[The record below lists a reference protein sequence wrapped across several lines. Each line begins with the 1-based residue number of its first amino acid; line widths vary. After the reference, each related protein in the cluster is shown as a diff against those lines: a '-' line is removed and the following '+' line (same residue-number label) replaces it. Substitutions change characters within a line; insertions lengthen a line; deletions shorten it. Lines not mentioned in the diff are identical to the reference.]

1 MNETQCDVL
10 IISVPYCEP
19 LPLVAPVLLASCLE
33 QNGISARG
41 IDFNIEFL
49 HEFANKNYWPELKNF
64 LTMGHLVNDRLPR
77 KAFRE
82 IMTWSRRFL
91 KHAIDRH
98 TPKVIGLSIFTS
110 ESLDFGLVLSYL
122 LRRYHPDIKIVA
134 GGKGLEVRGADGIYH
149 YETWHQNNIADLIV
163 VGDAEF
169 TLADSLRENRKG
181 LVYAERQS
189 KKHLDLI
196 PLPQWQHYE
205 LSAYVD
211 FAHQHGNDIR
221 TMEPYLAVTA
231 SKGCVRQCTFCDV
244 QDFWPQYIYRDPVRV
259 AQEIIHNYRAT
270 GIKNF
275 RFTDNLINGSV
286 SNYRTMNQHL
296 VDEIPDTIRYRGY
309 AIFRGRDQMPA
320 EDFEL
325 AAKAGCELWHVG
337 VESGSEKIRYEMRK
351 KFDNQDLDWSANQL
365 VQHNIQQ
372 AWLLMVGYP
381 SETHAD
387 FEQTC
392 ELLRRYQRWAAGK
405 QVLIQITPTF
415 SMLPNSPL
423 LKDLELA
430 QYYGIEHLQ
439 NTDSSI
445 NRFWTSSRYPDND
458 FPTRSSRFK
467 KLVQLTQDLGYTFG
481 QGMPIQK
488 WLSEIENLD
497 RIYAEKHAKVFAIR
511 QIA

>member
-1 MNETQCDVL
+1 MIQDHKKVL
-10 IISVPYCEP
+10 ILSVPYCEP

-33 QNGISARG
+33 QSGIPARG
-41 IDFNIEFL
+41 VDLNIEFL
-49 HEFANKNYWPELKNF
+49 NAFADKPYWPQLKNF
-64 LTMGHLVNDRLPR
+64 LTMGHLVEDRLP
-77 KAFRE
+77 KNTFRD
-82 IMTWSRRFL
+82 IMSWTRRFL
-91 KHAIDRH
+91 RQLVEKHQP
-98 TPKVIGLSIFTS
+98 TMVGLSIFTS
-110 ESLDFGLVLSYL
+110 ESLDFGLILSYL
-122 LRRYHPDIKIVA
+122 IRRHHPGIKIIA
-134 GGKGLEVRGADGIYH
+134 GGKGLEVRGSDGIYH
-149 YETWHQNNIADLIV
+149 YETWIQNSVADLII

-169 TLADSLRENRKG
+169 TLIDSVRNDRTG
-181 LVYAERQS
+181 LVHAEKQN
-189 KKHLDLI
+189 KDHLDLV
-196 PLPQWQHYE
+196 PLPQWQDYE
-205 LSAYVD
+205 LESYVD
-211 FAHQHGNDIR
+211 FAHRHGNDIR

-244 QDFWPQYIYRDPVRV
+244 QDFWPKYIYRDPVKV
-259 AQEIIHNYRAT
+259 AKEIIHNYRST

-286 SNYRTMNQHL
+286 SNYRIMNQYLADHIA
-296 VDEIPDTIRYRGY
+296 ETIRYRGY

-320 EDFEL
+320 EDFKL
-325 AAKAGCELWHVG
+325 AARAGCELWHIG

-365 VQHNIQQ
+365 VQNNIQQ

-381 SETHAD
+381 SETQRD
-387 FEQTC
+387 FEDTC
-392 ELLRRYQRWAAGK
+392 DLLRRYQRWAPGK
-405 QVLIQITPTF
+405 KVLVQITPTF

-445 NRFWTSSRYPDND
+445 NRFWTSSKYPDND

-497 RIYAEKHAKVFAIR
+497 RIYEEKHAKVFAIR